1 MSFIKNLFTSCLGTF
16 IALVIFILV
25 ASSIFMGALTAFVT
39 SSTLDA
45 ELVEPAVL
53 HLNLDKK
60 IVELAEENPLEGF
73 DLPYGLS
80 VGQIGVLDLI
90 RKIENAK
97 EDQNIK
103 AIFLDLTYLQS
114 SYGAIKDIRDALINY
129 KTSGKPIIAYGEV
142 YTEKAYYLASVADQ
156 IYLNP
161 VGLLEFKGIA
171 TQSPFFKGL
180 FDKLGIKPKVFRV
193 GKFKSAVE
201 PFVSTGMS
209 EENKLQVQSF
219 INSVYNNNLAE
230 IAEARSIDPNEL
242 KAISTELLI
251 REPNDALKYK
261 LIDGIKYEDEAWDK
275 LKELLELDEVS
286 KVDYSNYKRFPGS
299 LAGNQKIAVYALEG
313 DINSGESAEG
323 VIGSDD
329 VVQTLREIR
338 KDESIKAVVL
348 RINSP
353 GGSALASD
361 IMWREIKLLSVEKP
375 VVASM
380 SSVAASGGYYMA
392 MACDKILAQPNT
404 ITGSIGVFGM
414 LFNLQE
420 LMNNKLGITFDGVS
434 TGKYSDLGSPFKP
447 ISEADS
453 MIIQS
458 GVNKIYNE
466 FISKAAEGRG
476 KTPEEI
482 HEIAQGRVWSGIQA
496 LDIGLVDQLG
506 GVNEACKLASQLA
519 ETEDYQIEYF
529 PKEENFI
536 GKLSGSYEK
545 ASINHLNL
553 NSDLKNLVNQAEKL
567 QHLNG
572 IQARSFYTIQ

>member
-16 IALVIFILV
+16 IALVIFMFV

-39 SSTLDA
+39 SSTLEA
-45 ELVEPAVL
+45 EITEPAVL

-60 IVELAEENPLEGF
+60 IVELAEDNPLEGF

-103 AIFLDLTYLQS
+103 ALFLDLTYLQS
-114 SYGAIKDIRDALINY
+114 SYGAIKDIRDALIDF
-129 KTSGKPIIAYGEV
+129 KSSGKPIMAYGEV
-142 YTEKAYYLASVADQ
+142 YTEKAYYLASVADEV
-156 IYLNP
+156 YLNP
-161 VGLLEFKGIA
+161 AGLLEFKGIA

-180 FDKLGIKPKVFRV
+180 FDKLGVKPKVFRV

-201 PFVSTGMS
+201 PFIATEMS
-209 EENKLQVQSF
+209 EENREQVSSF
-219 INSVYNNNLAE
+219 VNSIYDNNLAE
-230 IAEARSIDPNEL
+230 IAEARSIAADEL
-242 KAISTELLI
+242 KAISTELLV
-251 REPNDALKYK
+251 REPNDAVKYK
-261 LIDGIKYEDEAWDK
+261 LVDALKYEDEAWEK
-275 LKELLELDEVS
+275 LKEILEVDEIS
-286 KVDYSNYKRFPGS
+286 KVSYSTYQRFPGNI
-299 LAGNQKIAVYALEG
+299 AGNKKVAIYALEG
-313 DINSGESAEG
+313 DISSGESADG

-329 VVQTLREIR
+329 VLKTLREIR

-361 IMWREIKLLSVEKP
+361 IMWREIKLLSAEKP
-375 VVASM
+375 VIASM

-392 MACDKILAQPNT
+392 MGCDKILAQPNT

-414 LFNLQE
+414 LFNLEE

-447 ISEADS
+447 ISESDS

-458 GVNKIYNE
+458 GVNKIYQE
-466 FISKAAEGRG
+466 FISKAAEGRS

-482 HEIAQGRVWSGIQA
+482 HEIAQGRVWSGVQA
-496 LDIGLVDQLG
+496 LEIGLVDQLG
-506 GVNEACKLASQLA
+506 GVNDACKLASELV
-519 ETEDYQIEYF
+519 EIEDYQIEYY

-553 NSDLKNLVNQAEKL
+553 NSDLKNLVHQAEKL
-567 QHLNG
+567 QRLNG

>member
-16 IALVIFILV
+16 IALVIFVLV

-60 IVELAEENPLEGF
+60 IVELAEDNPLEGF

-103 AIFLDLTYLQS
+103 AVFLDLTYLQS
-114 SYGAIKDIRDALINY
+114 SYGAIKEIRNALIDF

-156 IYLNP
+156 VYLNP
-161 VGLLEFKGIA
+161 AGLLEFKGIA
-171 TQSPFFKGL
+171 TQTPFFKGL
-180 FDKLGIKPKVFRV
+180 FEKLGIKPKVFRV

-201 PFVSTGMS
+201 PFIASEMS
-209 EENKLQVQSF
+209 EENREQVKSF
-219 INSVYNNNLAE
+219 INSIYDNNLAE
-230 IAEARSIDPNEL
+230 IAASRSIASDEL
-242 KAISTELLI
+242 KAISTELLV
-251 REPNDALKYK
+251 REPNDAVKYK
-261 LIDGIKYEDEAWDK
+261 LVDELKYEDEAWDK
-275 LKELLELDEVS
+275 LKEILELDEIV
-286 KVDYSNYKRFPGS
+286 KVTYSNYKRFSGS
-299 LAGNQKIAVYALEG
+299 LAGNKKIAVYALEG
-313 DINSGESAEG
+313 DINSGESADG
-323 VIGSDD
+323 IIGSDD
-329 VVQTLREIR
+329 VLKTLREIR
-338 KDESIKAVVL
+338 KDETIEAVVL

-361 IMWREIKLLSVEKP
+361 IMWREIKLLSAEKP

-392 MACDKILAQPNT
+392 MGCDKILAQPNT

-447 ISEADS
+447 ISESDS

-458 GVNKIYNE
+458 GVNKIYQE
-466 FISKAAEGRG
+466 FIAKAAEGRG
-476 KTPEEI
+476 KTEEEI
-482 HEIAQGRVWSGIQA
+482 HEIAQGRVWSGAQA
-496 LDIGLVDQLG
+496 LEIGLIDQLG

-519 ETEDYQIEYF
+519 EVQDYQIEYY

-553 NSDLKNLVNQAEKL
+553 NADLKMVVDQAEKL
-567 QHLNG
+567 QRLNG

>member
-16 IALVIFILV
+16 IALMIFVLV

-60 IVELAEENPLEGF
+60 IVELAEDNPLEGF

-103 AIFLDLTYLQS
+103 AVFLDLTYLQS
-114 SYGAIKDIRDALINY
+114 SYGAIKEIRNALIDF

-156 IYLNP
+156 VYLNP
-161 VGLLEFKGIA
+161 AGLLEFKGIA
-171 TQSPFFKGL
+171 TQTPFFKGL
-180 FDKLGIKPKVFRV
+180 FEKLGIKPKVFRV

-201 PFVSTGMS
+201 PFIASEMS
-209 EENKLQVQSF
+209 EENREQVKSF
-219 INSVYNNNLAE
+219 INSIYDNNLAE
-230 IAEARSIDPNEL
+230 IAASRSIASDEL
-242 KAISTELLI
+242 KAISTELLV
-251 REPNDALKYK
+251 REPNDAVKYK
-261 LIDGIKYEDEAWDK
+261 LVDELKYEDEAWDK
-275 LKELLELDEVS
+275 LKEILELDEIV
-286 KVDYSNYKRFPGS
+286 KVTYSNYKRFSGS
-299 LAGNQKIAVYALEG
+299 LAGNKKIAVYALEG
-313 DINSGESAEG
+313 DINSGESADG
-323 VIGSDD
+323 IIGSDD
-329 VVQTLREIR
+329 VLKTLREIR
-338 KDESIKAVVL
+338 KDETIEAIVL

-361 IMWREIKLLSVEKP
+361 IMWREIKLLSAEKP

-392 MACDKILAQPNT
+392 MGCDKILAQPNT

-447 ISEADS
+447 ISESDS

-458 GVNKIYNE
+458 GVNKIYQE
-466 FISKAAEGRG
+466 FIAKAAEGRG
-476 KTPEEI
+476 KTEEEI
-482 HEIAQGRVWSGIQA
+482 HEIAQGRVWSGAQA
-496 LDIGLVDQLG
+496 LEIGLIDQLG

-519 ETEDYQIEYF
+519 EVQDYQIEYY

-553 NSDLKNLVNQAEKL
+553 NADLKMVVDQAEKL
-567 QHLNG
+567 QRLNG